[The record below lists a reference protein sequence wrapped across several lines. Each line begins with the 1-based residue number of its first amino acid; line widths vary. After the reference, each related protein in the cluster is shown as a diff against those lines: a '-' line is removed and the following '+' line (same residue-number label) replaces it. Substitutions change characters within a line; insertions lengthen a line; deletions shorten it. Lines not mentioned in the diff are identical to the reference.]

1 MTNNKMPLILDGTM
15 AGMGGGEP
23 MQVDLDDVD
32 DLFGD
37 GVPLALPPRPLSRR
51 LRQRLDELRGRGC
64 RQGIAWSKGGT
75 IAFIAPDGQSLQ
87 LRYLRADPKDASW
100 ALSEPKTIAP
110 WSSLL
115 GGPIV
120 HLSWSPANSEL
131 AVVDAVGRVFLM
143 SFNADLNRP
152 SPIRKWDGDPIDDL
166 HSVVGTYWLNQIPSN
181 TRFHPIY
188 APAVKSGKGTEY
200 IFEPSGLPSM
210 GPSHPNPNKSALVCI
225 TTNGLLKMFW
235 SQNNNKIEETT
246 LGLESV
252 TSADDLITHAA
263 VCSDKTKS
271 IFIAMATTSKQ
282 LRVVQVGINFNTPK
296 PENAQSIP
304 PGGHALSPS
313 LVKRHV
319 AVTSWFQTQTSES
332 PLDASMTNISHIE
345 MLPAFFN
352 FPAKEWSPIVV
363 LTVRSFVPEPNSPY
377 NHEVQS
383 IIDRWELLTDHKQT
397 LHPAF
402 EQLGTRRNSVGTAPP
417 AAARLKKLDSI
428 VVSKVVMG
436 VNVLSFGKIVC
447 FNYNDGSVEYRDRFT
462 MNELYREVNLDR
474 IHSILEAGFSQ
485 AGEPSCLQ
493 MAFSPSN
500 FSLVQMNEDGQVKWH
515 NLEYTLADLSSI
527 TDAQLAAVDAAF
539 VISTA
544 AAGANG
550 ANTDDILAVAR
561 KFIHKDQFAASWIT
575 DMVHI
580 TRITIDYS
588 EEIPHDHLI
597 RNNTLQLCFSILN
610 HLGWN
615 GEFQPR
621 HLRSKLSM
629 LALNLRNIVIL
640 VSLASNAPNAM
651 RGQMSP
657 LDEPE
662 VVNALAGCVK
672 WSVDL
677 LGWLCDSLFCL
688 LDDHKFMSFLNQSN
702 QSQQLDYMTTY
713 LHSKRE
719 VALHLV
725 LCSATRNLISAICR
739 RIGLLDN
746 CSTRAINWYTSK
758 PEFNDISNAAP
769 GSRNANHVGLYAAYR
784 KIKQYTSSALIKADE
799 FDNFLTI
806 LAADI
811 RSAYSSSLTPLAE
824 REAQKAAK
832 NPQPSNQ
839 NPNAPKPDRVK
850 EARQHCE
857 LNLLLVKA
865 PPPSFLPVLT
875 KLFRKDLTEYRARTD
890 VAKLYFSN
898 FELLEID
905 DQPRVLE
912 KRKARGMRVDFFK
925 RVEIGRKSQAIPWR
939 RCARCGNVME
949 DLPTTSNKPG
959 LIFLLGQQRMCCCGG
974 RLALPP

>member
-1 MTNNKMPLILDGTM
+1 MTTNKMPLILEGSM
-15 AGMGGGEP
+15 AGMAGGEP

-37 GVPLALPPRPLSRR
+37 GGTLALPPRPLSRR
-51 LRQRLDELRGRGC
+51 LRQRLDELRSRGC

-75 IAFIAPDGQSLQ
+75 IASIAPDGESLQ
-87 LRYLRADPKDASW
+87 LRYLRASPKDANW

-110 WSSLL
+110 WNNLA
-115 GGPIV
+115 GGPLV

-131 AVVDAVGRVFLM
+131 AAIDSVGRVFLM
-143 SFNADLNRP
+143 SFNSDLNRP
-152 SPIRKWDGDPIDDL
+152 STIRKWDADPIDEL
-166 HSVVGTYWLNQIPSN
+166 HLVVGTYWLNPIPSN

-188 APAVKSGKGTEY
+188 APAVKGDKGNEY
-200 IFEPSGLPSM
+200 TFEHSGLPSM

-235 SQNNNKIEETT
+235 SQNTGKIEQET
-246 LGLESV
+246 LSLESV
-252 TSADDLITHAA
+252 TSADGLITHAA

-282 LRVVQVGINFNTPK
+282 LRVVQVGINFNIPK
-296 PENAQSIP
+296 AENGQSMP
-304 PGGHALSPS
+304 PGGYPITPTLM
-313 LVKRHV
+313 KRHV
-319 AVTSWFQTQTSES
+319 AVTSWFQTHASES
-332 PLDASMTNISHIE
+332 HLDASMTNISHIE
-345 MLPAFFN
+345 MLPSFFN
-352 FPAKEWSPIVV
+352 FPAKEWSPMVV

-402 EQLGTRRNSVGTAPP
+402 EQLGTRRNSVGSAPP

-428 VVSKVVMG
+428 VVNKVVMG
-436 VNVLSFGKIVC
+436 VNVLSFGKVVC
-447 FNYNDGSVEYRDRFT
+447 FTYNDGTVEYRDRFT
-462 MNELYREVNLDR
+462 MNELYREPNLDR

-485 AGEPSCLQ
+485 EGEPFCLQ

-515 NLEYTLADLSSI
+515 NLKYTLTDISSI
-527 TDAQLAAVDAAF
+527 SDAQLAAVDAAF
-539 VISTA
+539 VITTA
-544 AAGANG
+544 AAAANG
-550 ANTDDILAVAR
+550 ANTDDILALAR
-561 KFIHKDQFAASWIT
+561 KFVHKDQFAVSWIT
-575 DMVHI
+575 EMVHI

-597 RNNTLQLCFSILN
+597 RNNTLQQCFSILN

-621 HLRSKLSM
+621 HLRSKLAM
-629 LALNLRNIVIL
+629 VALNLRNIVIL
-640 VSLASNAPNAM
+640 VSLSSNSQNATK
-651 RGQMSP
+651 GQPSP

-688 LDDHKFMSFLNQSN
+688 LDDTKFMSFLNQSN

-713 LHSKRE
+713 LHSQRE

-739 RIGLLDN
+739 RICSLDHY
-746 CSTRAINWYTSK
+746 STRAINWYTSK
-758 PEFNDISNAAP
+758 NDLNNLHNHNSNHFA
-769 GSRNANHVGLYAAYR
+769 LYAAYR

-799 FDNFLTI
+799 FDNFLTT
-806 LAADI
+806 LAVDI
-811 RSAYSSSLTPLAE
+811 RSAYSQSLMPLAE

-832 NPQPSNQ
+832 NTQLSNQ
-839 NPNAPKPDRVK
+839 NPNAQKPDRVK

-857 LNLLLVKA
+857 LNLLLGKA

-875 KLFRKDLTEYRARTD
+875 KLFRKDLTEFKARTD

-898 FELLEID
+898 FDLLEID
-905 DQPRVLE
+905 DQPRVLAS
-912 KRKARGMRVDFFK
+912 RRARGMRVDFFK
-925 RVEIGRKSQAIPWR
+925 RVEISKGNQAAPWR
-939 RCARCGNVME
+939 RCTRCSNVME
-949 DLPTTSNKPG
+949 DLSTISNKPG
-959 LIFLLGQQRMCCCGG
+959 LLFLLSQQRTCCCGG
-974 RLALPP
+974 RLALQP